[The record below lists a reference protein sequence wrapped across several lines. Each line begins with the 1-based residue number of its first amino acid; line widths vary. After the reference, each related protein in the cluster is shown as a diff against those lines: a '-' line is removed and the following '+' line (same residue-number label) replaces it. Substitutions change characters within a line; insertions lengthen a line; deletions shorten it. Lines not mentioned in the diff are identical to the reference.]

1 MTRRSVYSIDAGL
14 PFARA
19 LAAGVVTLAGTPER
33 LARGL
38 IMVPSRRA
46 AKALQT
52 AFLDLSDGAAMLLP
66 QMVPIG
72 DLADD
77 DEAGASLPNGDA
89 LPPRSAACGGRSIWQ
104 NCSAIFRLGGIIRP
118 LHRR

>member
-1 MTRRSVYSIDAGL
+1 MPDC
-14 PFARA
+14 PCARA
-19 LAAGVVTLAGTPER
+19 LAAGVITLAGTPER

-52 AFLDLSDGAAMLLP
+52 AFLDLSNGAAMLLP
-66 QMVPIG
+66 RMVPIG
-72 DLADD
+72 DLADY
-77 DEAGASLPNGDA
+77 DEAGASLLIGDA

-104 NCSAIFRLGGIIRP
+104 NCSAIFRLGGITHRI
-118 LHRR
+118 HRR

>member
-46 AKALQT
+46 AA
-52 AFLDLSDGAAMLLP
+52 
-66 QMVPIG
+66 VP
-72 DLADD
+72 
-77 DEAGASLPNGDA
+77 
-89 LPPRSAACGGRSIWQ
+89 
-104 NCSAIFRLGGIIRP
+104 FR
-118 LHRR
+118 